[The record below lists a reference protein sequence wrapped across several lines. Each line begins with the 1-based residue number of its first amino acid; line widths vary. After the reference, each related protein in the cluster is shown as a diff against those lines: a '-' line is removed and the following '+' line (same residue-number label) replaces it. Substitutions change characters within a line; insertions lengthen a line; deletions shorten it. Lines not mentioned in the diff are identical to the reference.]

1 MAENAMTPADLGAV
15 LGNRWGGYPYGM
27 GGDGFGFGANGGG
40 LFAILLIVLLMG
52 GGAWGAGRGQF
63 GTEAIQNQMQQGFDN
78 QNTMANQRELLS
90 AVNAGTAQTVAT
102 ANQVYHDLAGY
113 IGDKYAELDRDVLGI
128 GSTLQQVM
136 ANQNQCC
143 CSTLR
148 AIDGVN
154 YANAQNTA
162 AINANTTAQV
172 QKVLDAMS
180 ENKIEALRG
189 RINQLE
195 LNNAV
200 AGVVRYPTA
209 TTYSS
214 GMSPFC
220 NCGSCGCGF

>member
-1 MAENAMTPADLGAV
+1 MADAMTPADMSAV
-15 LGNRWGGYPYGM
+15 LGNRWGYPYGAN
-27 GGDGFGFGANGGG
+27 GFGFGGNDMMGILFLVLLLGGG
-40 LFAILLIVLLMG
+40 FSG
-52 GGAWGAGRGQF
+52 GWGNRGAF

-78 QNTMANQRELLS
+78 QNNMANQREIL
-90 AVNAGTAQTVAT
+90 AAT
-102 ANQVYHDLAGY
+102 NQVYHDLTGY
-113 IGDKYAELDRDVLGI
+113 IGDKYAELDRDVLSI

-172 QKVLDAMS
+172 QKVLDAIS
-180 ENKIEALRG
+180 ANKIEALQG

-209 TTYSS
+209 TTYTS

-220 NCGSCGCGF
+220 NCNSCGCGF

>member
-1 MAENAMTPADLGAV
+1 MADAMSPADMSAV
-15 LGNRWGGYPYGM
+15 LGNRWGGYPYG
-27 GGDGFGFGANGGG
+27 GGFGFGGNDMMGILFLVLLLGGG
-40 LFAILLIVLLMG
+40 FG
-52 GGAWGAGRGQF
+52 NSWGNRGAF

-78 QNTMANQRELLS
+78 QNNMANQREIL
-90 AVNAGTAQTVAT
+90 AAT
-102 ANQVYHDLAGY
+102 NQVYHDLTGY

-162 AINANTTAQV
+162 AINANTTAQT
-172 QKVLDAMS
+172 QKILDAIT
-180 ENKIEALRG
+180 ENKVEALRG

>member
-1 MAENAMTPADLGAV
+1 MAETTPMTPADMSAV
-15 LGNRWGGYPYGM
+15 LGNRGYGYGN
-27 GGDGFGFGANGGG
+27 GFGFGGGDGG

-52 GGAWGAGRGQF
+52 GGSAWGFGNRGQF

-78 QNTMANQRELLS
+78 QNSMANQRELLS
-90 AVNAGTAQTVAT
+90 AT
-102 ANQVYHDLAGY
+102 NQVYHDLTSY

-128 GSTLQQVM
+128 NSTLQQVM

-180 ENKIEALRG
+180 ENKIDALRG

-195 LNNAV
+195 LDRAV
-200 AGVVRYPTA
+200 AGVVRYPTTFSYNA
-209 TTYSS
+209 
-214 GMSPFC
+214 GQSPFC
-220 NCGSCGCGF
+220 SGCGCGCGF

>member
-1 MAENAMTPADLGAV
+1 MAETTPMTPADMSAV
-15 LGNRWGGYPYGM
+15 LGNRWGYPYG
-27 GGDGFGFGANGGG
+27 GSGFGFGGGDGG

-52 GGAWGAGRGQF
+52 GGGAWGFGNRGAF

-78 QNTMANQRELLS
+78 QNSMANQRELLS
-90 AVNAGTAQTVAT
+90 AT
-102 ANQVYHDLAGY
+102 NQVYHDLTSY

-128 GSTLQQVM
+128 NSTLQQVM

-180 ENKIEALRG
+180 ENKIDALRG

-195 LNNAV
+195 LDRAV
-200 AGVVRYPTA
+200 AGVVRYPTTFSYNA
-209 TTYSS
+209 
-214 GMSPFC
+214 GQSPFC
-220 NCGSCGCGF
+220 SGCGCGCGF